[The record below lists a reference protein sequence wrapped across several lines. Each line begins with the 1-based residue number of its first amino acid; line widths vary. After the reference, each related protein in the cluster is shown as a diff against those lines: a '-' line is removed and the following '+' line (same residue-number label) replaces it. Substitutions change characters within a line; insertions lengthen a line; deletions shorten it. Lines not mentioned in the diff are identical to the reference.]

1 MCGFNILP
9 GSACRPERI
18 LLTLQWCS
26 TVTQSTRIRSFVD
39 FHGVNTDCSGLW
51 YISRWSRIR
60 LESEQERCMWS
71 SMCLCVCSFMC
82 VLYSTICVCVPLRD
96 RAAGL
101 VAPLLDS
108 LGLPLMPHCFGGHG
122 TQAGR
127 SFPASTTPSQQD
139 PQLASVIKWDGR

>member
-26 TVTQSTRIRSFVD
+26 TVTQSTRSFVD
-39 FHGVNTDCSGLW
+39 FPGVNTDCSGLW
-51 YISRWSRIR
+51 YISMWSRIR

-71 SMCLCVCSFMC
+71 IVCLCVCAFMC
-82 VLYSTICVCVPLRD
+82 VLYSTICVCVCPREIGLQGFSPPCWIPLD
-96 RAAGL
+96 FA
-101 VAPLLDS
+101 LDAS
-108 LGLPLMPHCFGGHG
+108 HCVGGHG